1 MRVKKT
7 YVFDVDFEQEEDGFW
22 SVDIPALGVCATSGQ
37 TREEA
42 LEALQDLTQAYFEV
56 LTEKGAPLPEGIEA
70 YEIVQGGSVIASP
83 DVVTVE
89 I

>member
-1 MRVKKT
+1 MRIKKN
-7 YVFDVDFEQEEDGFW
+7 YAFDVDFEQEEDGFW
-22 SVDIPALGVCATSGQ
+22 SVDIPALGVCAASGY

-56 LTEKGAPLPEGIEA
+56 LMEHGDPLPAGIEA
-70 YEIVQGGSVIASP
+70 YEVIQGNKAVSGLE
-83 DVVTVE
+83 VVTVE